1 MLNNFGLRQRELL
14 TMLMEQRQGLTV
26 DELVQRLDVTRTAV
40 NQHLQALEQRQYV
53 SKAGL
58 VKTKGRPG
66 YRYVLSDNGI
76 ALFPKQYAWF
86 ASLLVS
92 MIKNQSGTEGAKE
105 AMISLGEQ
113 VAASASADITATE
126 FNSRLEEV
134 VGLMQQLGYAATIDS
149 GGDGEQGMIRANN
162 CVFHELAQEHNEVC
176 QFDLSLLSKLL
187 DTPVSQKSCMALG
200 DDCCRFCTQAN

>member
-53 SKAGL
+53 AKAGL

-66 YRYVLSDNGI
+66 YRYVLSENGI

-86 ASLLVS
+86 ASLLVG
-92 MIKNQSGTEGAKE
+92 MIKGQSGADGAKD
-105 AMISLGEQ
+105 AMIRLGEQ
-113 VAASASADITATE
+113 VAASSSAEITATE
-126 FNSRLEEV
+126 FNAKLEQV
-134 VGLMQQLGYAATIDS
+134 VGLMQQLGYAATIESDS
-149 GGDGEQGMIRANN
+149 DDEQAMIRANN

-176 QFDLSLLSKLL
+176 QFDISLLSKLL
-187 DTPVSQKSCMALG
+187 DKPVRQKSCMALG
-200 DDCCRFCTQAN
+200 DDYCRFCTDG